1 MTKKDALTIALS
13 TLTASTYPNPNFNG
27 EDTVRKEIPA
37 EEVREVITKMIA
49 QLSAPH
55 PMSEEKKAARRE
67 NAAAERR
74 GLMAK
79 VIPAITAVLPTS
91 AEEGRTAKETFE
103 AAKANLPSDFTANKV
118 QYVLLH
124 DMIDIV
130 GKTEAKGKAN
140 TYYRIVK

>member
-13 TLTASTYPNPNFNG
+13 TLTASTYTNPSFDG
-27 EDTVRKEIPA
+27 KDTTRKEIPA
-37 EEVREVITKMIA
+37 EEVREVIKKMIA
-49 QLSAPH
+49 QLSAPR

-67 NAAAERR
+67 NAAAERHA
-74 GLMAK
+74 LMTK
-79 VIPAITAVLPTS
+79 VIPPITAVLPTS
-91 AEEGRTAKETFE
+91 AEEGRTAKEIFE

-140 TYYRIVK
+140 TYYRIAK

>member
-13 TLTASTYPNPNFNG
+13 TLTASTYTNPSFDG
-27 EDTVRKEIPA
+27 KDTTRKEIPA

-49 QLSAPH
+49 QLSAPR

-67 NAAAERR
+67 KTAAARHE
-74 GLMAK
+74 LMAK

-91 AEEGRTAKETFE
+91 AEEGRTAKEIFE

-118 QYVLLH
+118 QYVLLN
-124 DMIDIV
+124 DIADIV

-140 TYYRIVK
+140 TYYRIAK